1 MRVPRRFD
9 LLALSACLLAAAVTV
24 LYLYLVA
31 TEGGTPRWWAVS
43 VLVVAI
49 CGTTY
54 ATRLSVP
61 YRRVALGVSA
71 VCLLALGY
79 LAILSIGL
87 PLLLAG
93 ALCVAAALRARPV
106 KDWRDMV

>member
-71 VCLLALGY
+71 ACLLGLGY
-79 LAILSIGL
+79 LALLTIGL

-93 ALCVAAALRARPV
+93 ALCAAAALRARPV